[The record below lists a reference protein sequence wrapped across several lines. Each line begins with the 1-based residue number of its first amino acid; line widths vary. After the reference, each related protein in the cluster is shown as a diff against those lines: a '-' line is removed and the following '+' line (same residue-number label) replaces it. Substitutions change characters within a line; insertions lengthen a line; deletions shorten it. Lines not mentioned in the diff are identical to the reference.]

1 MNKHETYFDEREV
14 NRLIKEAIRKRD
26 KEIMEIID
34 KISVNLAGYTEREFI
49 EELKQALQTK
59 QSEDKNGK

>member
-49 EELKQALQTK
+49 EELKQAHQTK